1 MIATYLQNYKKSPCK
16 INIYV
21 GPATFSLA
29 RSAPLTL
36 FDSRIATGLVPPPLQ
51 KTTNLRNEGGLVV
64 LIITSNMAESE
75 KIGFS
80 CLKTTKLDVTW

>member
-1 MIATYLQNYKKSPCK
+1 MLAPLLFPW
-16 INIYV
+16 
-21 GPATFSLA
+21 PAVP
-29 RSAPLTL
+29 PLTL

-51 KTTNLRNEGGLVV
+51 KKTNLGNEGGLVV